1 MLGIYTRI
9 SGNKV
14 VGKDTSIEIQTAEGV
29 KTALKLGMQYK
40 VYTDIGIS
48 GTKEEIEDRPSFAH
62 LLKDIDRGRITA
74 VYVLDQ
80 ARLERNPKIWQIF
93 LYLVN
98 KKDVKFYPKGVETDL
113 TDASIKFA
121 TSIQSLTNQLFAEQT
136 REKVNLTFDK
146 RASEGY
152 THGALPYGYKKGK
165 DGKFEIDENEAVNV
179 RRIFNLSLEGT
190 GTYTIA
196 NILNNENIP
205 TKYRNISGK
214 ATHIRT
220 DKYTGESTTFE
231 RKNIKWRGNVIYDM
245 IKNLAYKGLRIW
257 NKTPKNNKVTITAP
271 MPAIIDVDLFDK
283 VNRNL
288 INNKKKSG
296 KRTEF
301 HYLLNGVVYCGCCG
315 QEYRGKKRLVS
326 KDSAYKCKAVG
337 KCPDSRGI
345 SIIRF
350 ENFIINHLFI
360 NKNLKELLLNLPVN
374 TEQGVG
380 LKNQLIKVEGDL
392 EKKIRMKDKY
402 LKYLSDD
409 ELSDDESILTN
420 YKKAKRDIEL
430 LSNNIDILK
439 LQILESDNQFAKMKV
454 ENAMNEFQL
463 TAGYDDTKRLIH
475 SLIERITVTHQKLER
490 GGVFFIQIKYK
501 GFDEVS
507 MFKTDWFS
515 LKWDWLSYYKNK
527 ATNEQQLIEDIEET
541 KALLD
546 FKGLEYTDADF
557 EGFEGTESVTAMHD
571 KILLDN
577 NNLISFN

>member
-9 SGNKV
+9 SGKKAD
-14 VGKDTSIEIQTAEGV
+14 GKDTSIETQTQEGIKV
-29 KTALKLGMQYK
+29 ALTLGMQYK
-40 VYTDIGIS
+40 IYIDKGIS
-48 GTKEEIEDRPSFAH
+48 GTKDEIEDRPAFAQMMQDVD
-62 LLKDIDRGRITA
+62 KDRITA
-74 VYVLDQ
+74 VYVIDQ
-80 ARLERNPKIWQIF
+80 SRLERNPMVWQIF
-93 LYLVN
+93 VYQVN
-98 KKDVKFYPKGVETDL
+98 KKSVKFYPNGVETDL
-113 TDASIKFA
+113 TDPMTKMI
-121 TSIQSLTNQLFAEQT
+121 TGIVSLTNNLFADLT
-136 REKVNLTFDK
+136 RQKVNLTFDG
-146 RASEGY
+146 RASEGF
-152 THGALPYGYKKGK
+152 THGVLPYGYKKGK
-165 DGKFEIDENEAVNV
+165 DGKFEIDEIEAINV
-179 RRIFNLSLEGT
+179 RRIFDLSLAGN

-196 NILNNENIP
+196 NTLNDEGIP
-205 TKYRNISGK
+205 TKYKNIGGK
-214 ATHIRT
+214 ATYVRT

-245 IKNLAYKGLRIW
+245 IKNTAYKGVRIW
-257 NKTPKNNKVTITAP
+257 NKKPKKEKVTIIAP
-271 MPAIIDVDLFDK
+271 IPVIIEVDLFDK

-326 KDSAYKCKAVG
+326 KDSAYKCKAVA

-374 TEQGVG
+374 TEQGIG

-430 LSNNIDILK
+430 LSNNIEILK
-439 LQILESDNQFAKMKV
+439 FQILESDNQFAKMKV

-463 TAGYDDTKRLIH
+463 TSGYDDTKRLIH

-507 MFKTDWFS
+507 IFKTDWFS
-515 LKWDWLSYYKNK
+515 IKWDWLSYYKNK
-527 ATNEQQLIEDIEET
+527 ATNEHQLIEDIEET

-546 FKGLEYTDADF
+546 FKGIEYTNADF
-557 EGFEGTESVTAMHD
+557 EGFSGTESVTARHD
-571 KILLDN
+571 SIILDN